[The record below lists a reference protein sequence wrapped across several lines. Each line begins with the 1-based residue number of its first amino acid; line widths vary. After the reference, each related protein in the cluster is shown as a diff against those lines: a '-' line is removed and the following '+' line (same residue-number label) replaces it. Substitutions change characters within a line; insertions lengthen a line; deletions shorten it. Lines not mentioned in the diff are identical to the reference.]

1 MTEDSRL
8 PYDVFV
14 DWDARLSREMPFFES
29 LFEQVGVRRVLDVGC
44 GSGMHAVSFAK
55 SGLEVVGVDPSEG
68 MLESAR
74 TNADAAG
81 VDVRFERGVFD
92 DATRFA
98 SAPFDAVIALGNGL
112 PHVDGRN
119 GLRSAI
125 ESLASALR
133 DGGVLVLHLLN
144 HQRLADA
151 NVRMLPP
158 KHRSTPEGDVVFVRV
173 IDHVKGGFVFSF
185 ITLERAIVGQ
195 REGLPFP
202 DDIEAAPWEL
212 YEHRSL
218 HSAMPP
224 ALLASEL
231 ERAGLGEIEMFGDHT
246 GRLLDPERD
255 ESVIVVARKSG

>member
-29 LFEQVGVRRVLDVGC
+29 LFERVGVQRVLDVGC

-74 TNADAAG
+74 ANALAAG
-81 VDVRFERGVFD
+81 AGIRFEQGVFD
-92 DATRFA
+92 DAARFA
-98 SAPFDAVIALGNGL
+98 SSPFDAVLALGNGL
-112 PHVDGRN
+112 PHVAGRS
-119 GLRSAI
+119 GLRTAI

-151 NVRMLPP
+151 RVRMLPP
-158 KHRSTPEGDVVFVRV
+158 KHRSTPDGDIVFVRV
-173 IDHVKGGFVFSF
+173 IDHVENGFVFSF
-185 ITLERAIVGQ
+185 ITLERSAVGEG
-195 REGLPFP
+195 EGLPFP
-202 DDIEAAPWEL
+202 DDVESAPWEL
-212 YEHRSL
+212 FEHRSL
-218 HSAMPP
+218 HFAMPP
-224 ALLASEL
+224 VLLASEL
-231 ERAGLGEIEMFGDHT
+231 ERTGLGEIEMYGDHT
-246 GRLLDPERD
+246 GRALDQARD
-255 ESVIVVARKSG
+255 ESVIVVARKGG